1 MMRAL
6 IVDDEDPARARL
18 QRLLSVHVD
27 VECIGEAGDGLR
39 ALSLVDGLRPDVVF
53 LDIQM
58 PELDGLSVAA
68 ELVPPCPAVIFV
80 TAFDEHAIRAF
91 EVAAVDYLV
100 KPVTKGRLAIALDRV
115 RSRSAYAAEAVRAAA
130 AQSQLRPRRMAVR
143 SGSTYVVFDTDR
155 VAAILA
161 RDHYAS
167 IFVDGQEVL
176 SDDSLE
182 RLMGRLDDTR
192 FIRVHRSAILNVG
205 FVRELHHEGDRKY
218 VALLSD
224 PAGTRVPISR
234 DRLDEVKKRVGVA
247 DQPLP
252 SLPSRRPMR

>member
-1 MMRAL
+1 MIRAL
-6 IVDDEDPARARL
+6 IVDDEEPARARL
-18 QRLLSVHVD
+18 QRLLSVHLD
-27 VECIGEAGDGLR
+27 VECIGEAGDGPR
-39 ALSLVDGLRPDVVF
+39 ALSLVDELRPDVVF

-58 PELDGLSVAA
+58 PEIDGVSVAA
-68 ELVPPCPAVIFV
+68 DLVRPCPAVIFV

-91 EVAAVDYLV
+91 EVAAVDYLL
-100 KPVTKGRLAIALDRV
+100 KPVTKRRLAIALDRLRGPSV
-115 RSRSAYAAEAVRAAA
+115 HAAEAVRAAV
-130 AQSQLRPRRMAVR
+130 AQSHSAPRKMAVR
-143 SGSTYVVFDTDR
+143 IGSTYVVFDTDR

-182 RLMGRLDDTR
+182 RLMGRLDDAR

-224 PAGTRVPISR
+224 PTGTRVPISR
-234 DRLDEVKKRVGVA
+234 DRLDEVKRRVGVA
-247 DQPLP
+247 D
-252 SLPSRRPMR
+252 R